1 LNLFELDFNFVLNY
15 VKVEFNIMQDS
26 WLQRLAADE
35 AEFLKR
41 FILMSGSLKLLA
53 KSYDISYPTVRLRLD
68 RLIEKLKVWESEDIK
83 SEFERA
89 LLIEF
94 AEGRITMAT
103 LKNLRAA
110 YKKDTAT
117 DSKASGQRRTPGH
130 RMD

>member
-1 LNLFELDFNFVLNY
+1 MQESWISRLNE
-15 VKVEFNIMQDS
+15 E
-26 WLQRLAADE
+26 E

-41 FILMSGSLKLLA
+41 FILNSGSLKLLA

-110 YKKDTAT
+110 YKKEE
-117 DSKASGQRRTPGH
+117 SKPVSQKRSPGQW
-130 RMD
+130 MD

>member
-1 LNLFELDFNFVLNY
+1 MEDKWLD
-15 VKVEFNIMQDS
+15 
-26 WLQRLAADE
+26 RLDE
-35 AEFLKR
+35 EEVEFLKR

-53 KSYDISYPTVRLRLD
+53 KSYEISYTTVRLRLD
-68 RLIEKLKVWESEDIK
+68 RLIEKIKVWESQDVK

-110 YKKDTAT
+110 HKKEI
-117 DSKASGQRRTPGH
+117 ASLPRP
-130 RMD
+130 

>member
-1 LNLFELDFNFVLNY
+1 
-15 VKVEFNIMQDS
+15 MQDS
-26 WLQRLAADE
+26 WLNRLDEEE

-41 FILMSGSLKLLA
+41 FIVMSGSLKLLA

-110 YKKDTAT
+110 YKKDAAT
-117 DSKASGQRRTPGH
+117 ESKASGQRRPPAQW
-130 RMD
+130 MD

>member
-1 LNLFELDFNFVLNY
+1 ME
-15 VKVEFNIMQDS
+15 DS
-26 WLQRLAADE
+26 WVNRLDEEE

-68 RLIEKLKVWESEDIK
+68 RLIEKIKVWESQDIK

-103 LKNLRAA
+103 LKNLRVAH
-110 YKKDTAT
+110 KKEIASAPKD
-117 DSKASGQRRTPGH
+117 KA
-130 RMD
+130 

>member
-1 LNLFELDFNFVLNY
+1 
-15 VKVEFNIMQDS
+15 MQES
-26 WLQRLAADE
+26 WLRRLDDEE

-41 FILMSGSLKLLA
+41 FILNSGSLKLLA

-94 AEGRITMAT
+94 AEGRITMT
-103 LKNLRAA
+103 TVKNLRAA
-110 YKKDTAT
+110 HKKEI
-117 DSKASGQRRTPGH
+117 ASPARPK
-130 RMD
+130 DNN

>member
-1 LNLFELDFNFVLNY
+1 MED
-15 VKVEFNIMQDS
+15 K
-26 WLQRLAADE
+26 WLQRLDEEE

-53 KSYDISYPTVRLRLD
+53 KSYDITYPTVRLRLD
-68 RLIEKLKVWESEDIK
+68 RLIEKIKVWESQEIR

-110 YKKDTAT
+110 HRKDT
-117 DSKASGQRRTPGH
+117 KA
-130 RMD
+130 

>member
-1 LNLFELDFNFVLNY
+1 
-15 VKVEFNIMQDS
+15 MQDS
-26 WLQRLAADE
+26 WINRLEEEE

-53 KSYDISYPTVRLRLD
+53 KSYEISYPTVRLRLD
-68 RLIEKLKVWESEDIK
+68 RLIEKIKVWESQDIK

-103 LKNLRAA
+103 LRNLRAA
-110 YKKDTAT
+110 YKKDAPE
-117 DSKASGQRRTPGH
+117 SKASGQRRPPSH
-130 RMD
+130 WMD

>member
-1 LNLFELDFNFVLNY
+1 MQNHWLERLD
-15 VKVEFNIMQDS
+15 EE
-26 WLQRLAADE
+26 E

-68 RLIEKLKVWESEDIK
+68 RLIEKIKVWESQEIK

-94 AEGRITMAT
+94 AEGRINMTT

-110 YKKDTAT
+110 HKKEIAT
-117 DSKASGQRRTPGH
+117 SPGH
-130 RMD
+130 KDNN

>member
-1 LNLFELDFNFVLNY
+1 MRESWISRLNEEEV
-15 VKVEFNIMQDS
+15 
-26 WLQRLAADE
+26 
-35 AEFLKR
+35 EFLKR
-41 FILMSGSLKLLA
+41 FILNSGSLKLLA

-68 RLIEKLKVWESEDIK
+68 RLIEKLKVWESENIK

-110 YKKDTAT
+110 YKKEE
-117 DSKASGQRRTPGH
+117 SKPVSQKRSPGQW
-130 RMD
+130 MD

>member
-1 LNLFELDFNFVLNY
+1 MKY
-15 VKVEFNIMQDS
+15 Q
-26 WLQRLAADE
+26 WLQRLDEEE

-41 FILMSGSLKLLA
+41 FTLMSGSLKLLA

-68 RLIEKLKVWESEDIK
+68 RLIEKIKVWESQEIK

-110 YKKDTAT
+110 HKKEI
-117 DSKASGQRRTPGH
+117 ASP
-130 RMD
+130 